1 MGKLIV
7 LEKNW
12 RLESLTGQ
20 VPEVLGSGIPGWCL
34 EGSHAPSPHT
44 LLPKVCKASKR
55 PVSVL
60 LKCCLTGNWT
70 RSPEPTPD
78 TQGVIITYPIRNIQT
93 LCISSSKVGR
103 RDSQAEQ
110 LASHLIDVMWSLVL
124 LSFPQPQQMGALL
137 ATLFKRLMNGQLW
150 VSNGGWDDATNNLE
164 LDDPEESWALV
175 WLSYLT
181 EDPGPQ
187 EVHRVDRWQSGSRNQ
202 VPSRLKT
209 QCSLD
214 YGLPW

>member
-1 MGKLIV
+1 MELGKLIV

-12 RLESLTGQ
+12 RLESLTGL
-20 VPEVLGSGIPGWCL
+20 VPEVLGTRIPGWCL
-34 EGSHAPSPHT
+34 EGSHAPSPHI

-103 RDSQAEQ
+103 RDSLAEQ
-110 LASHLIDVMWSLVL
+110 LASHLNDVMWSWYSSS
-124 LSFPQPQQMGALL
+124 LSS
-137 ATLFKRLMNGQLW
+137 LW
-150 VSNGGWDDATNNLE
+150 Y
-164 LDDPEESWALV
+164 SWASLNHSR
-175 WLSYLT
+175 WGLSLPPSSRGWWT
-181 EDPGPQ
+181 VSSESAMGDEMTRQTIWSWMILSNHLSSTILFNRRPWAP
-187 EVHRVDRWQSGSRNQ
+187 RGS
-202 VPSRLKT
+202 
-209 QCSLD
+209 
-214 YGLPW
+214 